1 MSRPPIVHQFT
12 AVLAGRDAV
21 GHHTLVV
28 DEILRDLGCETAIF
42 AAHVNNE
49 VKSQGR
55 DFRDHPS
62 APTPDLMI
70 YQASTGTPVA
80 DYLLTR
86 NEPLVLN
93 YHNITPAEM
102 FDPWEPHV
110 GAELDHGRRQ
120 IARLARRAVRGIAV
134 SDYNASELTALG
146 LEDVVVAPVLW
157 ELPEGLEGARDER
170 LDGVS
175 AYECSVGRELAA
187 SETATVL
194 FVGRVAPNKCH
205 EDLISAFAVLRGWW
219 PELRLVLVGGV
230 SSGSYLAALE
240 GLVDRLGLGDSV
252 VFAGSLSAQELAGW
266 YSGADVF
273 LCLSEHEGFCV
284 PLVEAMAWGVP
295 VVAFGAAAVPETVG
309 DAGVVL
315 GVKDPVAVAVA
326 VDRVLSDDGLREVLI
341 GRGRERA
348 ARFDVSVA
356 REAMRQALQHVL
368 HSVEA
373 SL

>member
-1 MSRPPIVHQFT
+1 MRE
-12 AVLAGRDAV
+12 GRTVDLLVSELGHYDATSA
-21 GHHTLVV
+21 HTLL
-28 DEILRDLGCETAIF
+28 LRDLLESDGWSVRLVAERSTLSDENAQLLSSWKGDANLTILQHGIGS
-42 AAHVNNE
+42 AMAEAVI
-49 VKSQGR
+49 KR
-55 DFRDHPS
+55 RHP
-62 APTPDLMI
+62 
-70 YQASTGTPVA
+70 V
-80 DYLLTR
+80 
-86 NEPLVLN
+86 VVN
-93 YHNITPAEM
+93 YHNVTPAE
-102 FDPWEPHV
+102 FIEPWEPKEV
-110 GAELDHGRRQ
+110 SGLRWGRVQ
-120 IARLARRAVRGIAV
+120 LHQLAPLAIRGIAV
-134 SDYNASELTALG
+134 SEFNARELREAG
-146 LEDVVVAPVLW
+146 FQDVVVAPVLW
-157 ELPEGLEGARDER
+157 ECP
-170 LDGVS
+170 
-175 AYECSVGRELAA
+175 VGRELAA

-368 HSVEA
+368 TIA
-373 SL
+373 TPTP